1 MGRDGHY
8 SNEIMKQFQMKEQ
21 HTKTKEKEFGW
32 LSEGKIQEEAET
44 ILGGR
49 GNLEAAVRRGAVTVS
64 VQSGIQLFHIP
75 TAQAVLKDKF
85 QHAVGTEGNSAIN
98 EEVHE
103 AMRSQGASMP
113 TLEGPTS
120 TAALPSFPSSPPMPS
135 SSCMSSM
142 APSCA
147 PLPLTLATPSL
158 DGASVCSPSGGHL
171 PFMTSPRN
179 NTNSALV
186 FNLGCL
192 NVILKKTIKGLK
204 NRVGEESLSPG
215 LTAEQIKALTPKV
228 KKCEQVLKM
237 GTNQVEIAEQLDHD
251 IVKEHVHRLRDQL
264 FHLDRLHSSARFCEW
279 STTEIVFFDL
289 WRFPQQ
295 NQTFPKNQT

>member
-1 MGRDGHY
+1 MGHDGHY

-98 EEVHE
+98 EEVHD
-103 AMRSQGASMP
+103 AMRSQGAAMP

-120 TAALPSFPSSPPMPS
+120 TSALPSFPSSPPMS
-135 SSCMSSM
+135 ASSCMSSM

-147 PLPLTLATPSL
+147 PLPLTLSTPSL
-158 DGASVCSPSGGHL
+158 DGASVCSHSASYL
-171 PFMTSPRN
+171 PFMTSP
-179 NTNSALV
+179 SKQHKI
-186 FNLGCL
+186 FS
-192 NVILKKTIKGLK
+192 GLP
-204 NRVGEESLSPG
+204 S
-215 LTAEQIKALTPKV
+215 
-228 KKCEQVLKM
+228 
-237 GTNQVEIAEQLDHD
+237 
-251 IVKEHVHRLRDQL
+251 
-264 FHLDRLHSSARFCEW
+264 
-279 STTEIVFFDL
+279 
-289 WRFPQQ
+289 
-295 NQTFPKNQT
+295 